1 MIIISDNIY
10 TEDSIE
16 SLDPREH
23 IQLRSGM
30 YIGSNENP
38 NQLLME
44 IFSNALDEYNIGHG
58 KNIYVSI
65 SKNGICRVRDEA
77 QGFPVNVV
85 RPEDGKTILE
95 ASFGVIN
102 TSGKYRDD
110 GVYEGSSLGLNG
122 VGGKVSNF
130 LSTYFS
136 VCSHRDGKYET
147 LLFKEGLLESREAG
161 KWEDSTSGTD
171 IEYLPDPKYFQ
182 SNITDAKYFEK
193 FFEDICCMCPGLTIS
208 LTTDNSDKIIK
219 KNGINDLVTNRVGS
233 NVEIINNRF
242 ILENKDISLGMTFTS
257 SNNSTILSYVN
268 LGETDS
274 GPHITSLKSSITRIL
289 NSWAKENGLLKEKE
303 KNLDGSSIQ
312 EGMLLV
318 CNISSTGVTYDSQT
332 KSRVVS
338 LDSNFIDEFNKQFE
352 VWLDNNPEDSK
363 IIIEKALLARKAS
376 EAAKKAREAVKNK
389 ADKKDKVFKLPT
401 TLADC
406 WSKDRSECEL
416 FLTEGKSAMSGLV
429 AGRDSKFQAVYG
441 VRGKML
447 SVLKTKQENIMKNQE
462 INNIIQ
468 ALGLDY
474 DIKTGKCK
482 YDKKKLRY
490 DKIIAAADADFDGFA
505 IENLMFNIFWYICPD
520 LIIEGHV
527 YSSVPPLYR
536 VTTKKNE
543 YIYLKDDNA
552 LNEYKKKNPNS
563 IQFIGRMKGLG
574 EQDSDELA
582 YCLLEP
588 ETRNL
593 YQLTVSDIGK
603 TNKMF
608 QDLYG
613 KNVEPR
619 VKFLEK
625 HLEEAHEI

>member
-1 MIIISDNIY
+1 MIVISDNIY

-447 SVLKTKQENIMKNQE
+447 SVLKTKQENIMKNKE

-543 YIYLKDDNA
+543 YIYLRDDNA

-603 TNKMF
+603 TDKMF

-619 VKFLEK
+619 IKFLEK